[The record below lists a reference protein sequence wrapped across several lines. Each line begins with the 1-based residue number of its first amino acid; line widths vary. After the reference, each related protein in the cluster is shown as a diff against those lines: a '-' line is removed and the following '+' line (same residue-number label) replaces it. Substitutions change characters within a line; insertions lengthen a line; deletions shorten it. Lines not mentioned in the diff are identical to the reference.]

1 MNKTELQEARINR
14 KNEAQYKE
22 NITNLRKEINEIK
35 EELKEL
41 QLLKKNIAHKTTL
54 PLEPLPLKNKQQ
66 NKSSIPDK
74 NLWNS
79 DFPDNTN
86 GRKLEDAV
94 IKKFEKAKVKVTK
107 LTFHAIH
114 RLQTQSIDLTY

>member
-35 EELKEL
+35 
-41 QLLKKNIAHKTTL
+41 NIAHRTTL
-54 PLEPLPLKNKQQ
+54 PLEPLPSKNKWQ

-79 DFPDNTN
+79 DFLITPMAESS
-86 GRKLEDAV
+86 RMQLSKKL
-94 IKKFEKAKVKVTK
+94 KKRESK
-107 LTFHAIH
+107 
-114 RLQTQSIDLTY
+114 

>member
-1 MNKTELQEARINR
+1 MNKTDLQEARINR

-54 PLEPLPLKNKQQ
+54 PLEPLPSKNKQQ
-66 NKSSIPDK
+66 NNSSIPDK
-74 NLWNS
+74 DLWNS

-94 IKKFEKAKVKVTK
+94 IKKF
-107 LTFHAIH
+107 
-114 RLQTQSIDLTY
+114 